1 MGTVLAVFKIMPEDM
16 DYFDKIKAK
25 VKEVLPEGVELQEM
39 KDEPIA
45 FGLKAIIV
53 AVTMEDKGGVIDKV
67 EEALKGIP
75 HVESV
80 TTEGVTLV

>member
-16 DYFDKIKAK
+16 DYFDEIKAR
-25 VKEVLPEGVELQEM
+25 VKDSLPEGVELQEM
-39 KDEPIA
+39 REEPIA

-53 AVTMEDKGGVIDKV
+53 AVTMEDKGGVVDKV

-75 HVESV
+75 HVENV

>member
-16 DYFDKIKAK
+16 EYFEEIKEK

-39 KDEPIA
+39 KEEPIA
-45 FGLKAIIV
+45 FGLKAVIA
-53 AVTMEDKGGVIDKV
+53 AVTMEDKGGIVDKV
-67 EEALKGIP
+67 EEALRSIP
-75 HVESV
+75 HVENV